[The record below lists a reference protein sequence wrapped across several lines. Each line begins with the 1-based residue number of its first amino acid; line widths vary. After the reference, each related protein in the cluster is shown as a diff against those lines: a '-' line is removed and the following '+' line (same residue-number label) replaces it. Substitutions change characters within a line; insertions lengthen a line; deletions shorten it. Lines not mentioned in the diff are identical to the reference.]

1 MAVDRR
7 TEILKIL
14 DDQNHLSERADSKA
28 ISMLS
33 MLGIFT
39 VFFVAQLGNMTF
51 NTFLIAAVVVYFI
64 SVVVA
69 ILFIILAINPR
80 TRSTKKTHK
89 SKSDDKHVS
98 QPTFFEDICKFKD
111 AEEYKKGLNG
121 VINSDETMTDIY
133 ISQIYDVAQINKTK
147 YTYVRRS
154 VWFVVLALASQL
166 SIIAYIFASRPGV

>member
-1 MAVDRR
+1 MSVDRR

-39 VFFVAQLGNMTF
+39 VFFVSQLSNMTM
-51 NTFLIAAVVVYFI
+51 NTFLIAVVVIYFI

-69 ILFIILAINPR
+69 ILQIILAINPR
-80 TRSTKKTHK
+80 TRSGKKTNK
-89 SKSDDKHVS
+89 SNSDAVNIS

-111 AEEYKKGLNG
+111 VAEYKKGLNG

-133 ISQIYDVAQINKTK
+133 ISQIYDVAQINKIK
-147 YTYVRRS
+147 YTCVRRA
-154 VWFVVLALASQL
+154 VWFVVIALASQL
-166 SIIAYIFASRPGV
+166 SIIAYIFASRPGI